1 MSSRDVRGL
10 IGVGAISVGVSRH
23 ILSHRS
29 LRRLIAVEVS
39 DPESKSDSGGGD
51 GALAR
56 ASSKTSQM
64 RLMTS
69 QSMPGVVGTA
79 LTVALET
86 ADGVGDTDGVRI
98 THWVMSLD
106 VQERYSPDEGGTDD
120 DGGEYDIGDDEIDED
135 DSLGTSGS
143 VSNNSV
149 SNSSDSNGSD
159 PNKLESSEWCDDRN
173 DILELKELG
182 ERGLRGGGV
191 NGMAMTPGLALPV
204 TVGGMEG

>member
-10 IGVGAISVGVSRH
+10 IGVGAISVGVLRR
-23 ILSHRS
+23 ILSHHS
-29 LRRLIAVEVS
+29 LRHLIAVEVS

-56 ASSKTSQM
+56 M

-86 ADGVGDTDGVRI
+86 ADGVGDTDGVQI
-98 THWVMSLD
+98 TRWVMSLD
-106 VQERYSPDEGGTDD
+106 VWERYSPDEGGTDD

-149 SNSSDSNGSD
+149 SNGSDSNGSD